1 MAFLLCNYFILL
13 LIFYFLLLIL
23 QRFAGAFSF
32 FVLERIEW
40 RCWCSPLALSLC
52 FYHTEVGVSVR
63 REGGGFGVWSDVKG
77 GNELDSL
84 SCSSCLLLLVYRINR
99 EKRGEVGRWS
109 CVFCFVFYTVFF
121 FPQIVSWGRGKWV
134 WGSSF
139 SALVGAWRWFGR
151 RCSSW
156 NREVSW
162 SPPSGFTVCLQAV
175 ALAATASSLLH
186 HYVSNETIHRKKKSL
201 TCLFFVY
208 LCQKKWNQISNG
220 CFVFQ
225 EYTRSD

>member
-1 MAFLLCNYFILL
+1 MFRWGGREEGLGC
-13 LIFYFLLLIL
+13 
-23 QRFAGAFSF
+23 G
-32 FVLERIEW
+32 VMW
-40 RCWCSPLALSLC
+40 REEMNSIPWAVPLVYSYW
-52 FYHTEVGVSVR
+52 FTGSTEK
-63 REGGGFGVWSDVKG
+63 REGRWGDEAV
-77 GNELDSL
+77 
-84 SCSSCLLLLVYRINR
+84 CSVLFFIQ
-99 EKRGEVGRWS
+99 
-109 CVFCFVFYTVFF
+109 FF

-186 HYVSNETIHRKKKSL
+186 HYVSNETIHRKKNLLPVFFLFTYVKKNGTKFQMDVLCFRNTQGVIKRVFLHMLSL
-201 TCLFFVY
+201 LSNCSRRCGSVHTSSFPTKTISFACVY
-208 LCQKKWNQISNG
+208 IDIVGRLLS
-220 CFVFQ
+220 
-225 EYTRSD
+225 